1 MQEALCAASMGSL
14 CRGETDVS
22 SRLKERNKEYLRCRE
37 NKSYATVVGLC
48 RGLYA
53 DFFFLAFF
61 GAGPEL
67 SEDPAR
73 EDSVAACFRSG
84 PLGPLVLG
92 GTSCTWPSGSA
103 DVEDSGYEN
112 AIEGVECHLLLL

>member
-1 MQEALCAASMGSL
+1 M
-14 CRGETDVS
+14 
-22 SRLKERNKEYLRCRE
+22 K
-37 NKSYATVVGLC
+37 KSYATMVGLC

-112 AIEGVECHLLLL
+112 AIGQGSCTSKIMQSSSSSDQSDRKSVV